1 MHRKPTGYTHVACS
15 CSDGDLRVTVS
26 PYLILQ
32 SIWSI
37 QNRAVRTVQ
46 QQVLEIVLKNCL

>member
-1 MHRKPTGYTHVACS
+1 MHRKPTGYTHVTCS

-26 PYLILQ
+26 PYLSLQ

-46 QQVLEIVLKNCL
+46 HQVLEIV